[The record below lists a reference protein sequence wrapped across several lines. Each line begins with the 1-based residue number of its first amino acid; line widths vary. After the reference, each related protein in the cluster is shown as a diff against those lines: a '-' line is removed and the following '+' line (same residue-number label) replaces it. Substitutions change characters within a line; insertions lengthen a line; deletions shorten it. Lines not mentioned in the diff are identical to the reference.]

1 MLENNYTKDVYVF
14 DYTIYSVTMDQCD
27 QDRKQNC
34 RHSVF
39 GKFPEKGT
47 AMAWKQWYKEEGG

>member
-1 MLENNYTKDVYVF
+1 MALKMEKKLIQVLGKCVQ
-14 DYTIYSVTMDQCD
+14 MDQCV

-47 AMAWKQWYKEEGG
+47 VKAWKQWWYKEEGG

>member
-1 MLENNYTKDVYVF
+1 ME
-14 DYTIYSVTMDQCD
+14 QCV
-27 QDRKQNC
+27 QDPKQNC

-47 AMAWKQWYKEEGG
+47 VKAWKQWYKEERG

>member
-1 MLENNYTKDVYVF
+1 MFGLCTLENYC
-14 DYTIYSVTMDQCD
+14 TIYSVKMEQCV
-27 QDRKQNC
+27 QDPKQNC

-47 AMAWKQWYKEEGG
+47 VKAWKQWWYKEEGG